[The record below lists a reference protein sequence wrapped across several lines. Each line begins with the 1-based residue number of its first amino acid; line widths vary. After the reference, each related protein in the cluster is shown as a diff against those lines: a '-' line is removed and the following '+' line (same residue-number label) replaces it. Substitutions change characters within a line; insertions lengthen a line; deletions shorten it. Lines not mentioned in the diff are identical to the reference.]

1 MNEKNEFLS
10 GSAFDPNLL
19 GPTLPPIP
27 PFTLPT
33 GATGPT
39 GPTGIT
45 GFTGPTGATGP
56 IGPTGITGFT
66 GLTGATGPTG
76 PTGITGFTGPT
87 GATGPTGITGETG
100 IGITGP
106 TGPTGVTGGN
116 IIAYGALYDRS
127 TILRTA
133 NVGQKVVFQDLGP
146 SLGTN
151 LDLLNNSI
159 QVLNDG
165 IYEISMNLTARLFN
179 RDLTPVDTILRFRLY
194 INDLTPVQE
203 SEFEGTTSISADVP
217 VSVTNAYTIGK
228 TIIIRLNANDSLSII
243 IDFAQGEI
251 STYGNS
257 SIVVTRIAD

>member
-1 MNEKNEFLS
+1 MNEKSEFLS
-10 GSAFDPNLL
+10 GSAFDPNLI

-45 GFTGPTGATGP
+45 GV
-56 IGPTGITGFT
+56 T

-76 PTGITGFTGPT
+76 PIGITGVTGPT
-87 GATGPTGITGETG
+87 GATGPTG

-106 TGPTGVTGGN
+106 TGPTGVTGGST
-116 IIAYGALYDRS
+116 IAYGALYDRS
-127 TILRTA
+127 NTLRTA

-159 QVLNDG
+159 QVLSGG
-165 IYEISMNLTARLFN
+165 IYEINMDLTARVFN
-179 RDLTPVDTILRFRLY
+179 RDLTPVNTVLKFRLY
-194 INDLTPVQE
+194 INEVTPVQE
-203 SEFEGTTSISADVP
+203 SEIEGTTAISTDVP
-217 VSVTNAYTIGK
+217 ASVLNAYTIGK
-228 TIIIRLNANDSLSII
+228 TVLISLNANDSLSIM
-243 IDFAQGEI
+243 IDVAQGEI
-251 STYGNS
+251 STYGNPS
-257 SIVVTRIAD
+257 LVVTRIAD